1 MNPDEYVS
9 VNCWYY
15 KETKDMNKNENAT
28 SGKKFW
34 MVVGDGNTPKVR
46 HANMQDAR
54 NEMERL
60 AKNNPGVT
68 FYLLSA
74 VESAVSGLVKTKL

>member
-1 MNPDEYVS
+1 LYPEYE
-9 VNCWYY
+9 NGWYY
-15 KETKDMNKNENAT
+15 KGQLYMNENEKAMPD
-28 SGKKFW
+28 KKFW
-34 MVVGDGNTPKVR
+34 MIVGDGNTPKVR
-46 HANMQDAR
+46 HTNMQDAR